1 MKPLFFHRLLKSYSV
16 LVIGIIIFFTAIL
29 SYSTWLQYEQSRLG
43 LQQEVADILKVEL
56 DDYQG
61 RVGNYLADYLT
72 DSKHLE
78 AYYRYFQES
87 PSQYQSWLLDQ
98 NRNSSEDISLQD
110 AIRTLYLY
118 YPFVKGLDLVPV
130 EGDTVFVSNQDHK
143 SGRKLALENYQAPE
157 NSLTLTLLSP
167 VTTEGMATVYV
178 TVDQQLL
185 DDVVLGRSS
194 EGLRVRVQDS
204 LDRLV
209 YQYGREGQSLFQTR
223 RSSGDLE
230 ISVAFLKS
238 AALTEMGSLI
248 AVILF
253 GGLFL
258 ASILLWFL
266 RRVFRQYEIQVEDI
280 VTSIQ
285 AIASSEEDLRIRT
298 DNKQQEMLMIAS
310 EINEMLDSRDQH
322 TQAIYRLQLAQKD
335 ANMRALQ
342 AQINPHFLY
351 NTLEFFRMYAVSKEM
366 EELGDLIY
374 EFSSL
379 LRGNVSPT
387 PWTSVADEIAFCE
400 KHSYICQMRY
410 PKSIAYAFQI
420 EAGCEN
426 LKIPRFTLQPLVEN
440 YFVHGLDLRR
450 RDNALSL
457 KASKEGQSLILSV
470 RDNGKGMSGDTLAV
484 YQDLFSKRQLSQE
497 NRLRSIGLINVHER
511 LLLSFGD
518 RYQMELGSELNQGT
532 WFKIQIDQVFE
543 EGGQN
548 A

>member
-16 LVIGIIIFFTAIL
+16 LVIGIVIFFTGIL

-130 EGDTVFVSNQDHK
+130 EGETVFVSNQDQK

-185 DDVVLGRSS
+185 DDIVLGRSS
-194 EGLRVRVQDS
+194 DGLRVRVQDS

-209 YQYGREGQSLFQTR
+209 YQYGQEGQSLSQTR

-238 AALTEMGSLI
+238 AALTEIGSLI

-258 ASILLWFL
+258 ASTLLWVL

-298 DNKQQEMLMIAS
+298 DNKQQEMHMIAS

-366 EELGDLIY
+366 EELGDMIY

-387 PWTSVADEIAFCE
+387 PWTSVADELAFCE

-420 EAGCEN
+420 EAGCED

-450 RDNALSL
+450 HDNALSL
-457 KASKEGQSLILSV
+457 KVSKEGQSLILSV
-470 RDNGKGMSGDTLAV
+470 RDNGKGMSEDTLAV

-532 WFKIQIDQVFE
+532 WFKIRIDQVFE

>member
-16 LVIGIIIFFTAIL
+16 LVIGIVIFFTAIL

-298 DNKQQEMLMIAS
+298 DNKQQEMHMIAS

-511 LLLSFGD
+511 LLLSFGE